1 MPASHSALFK
11 DKTFLPLFI
20 TQWIGAFN
28 DNALKS
34 AFSFLVAFKGMSLAG
49 ASADLALMIGATVY
63 ILPFLLFSG
72 MAGELSDQMDKARI
86 VRATRL
92 TEIPL
97 ALVAGAALYFAS
109 APMMLFCLFAYSTQ
123 SAFFGP
129 AKYSILPQ
137 TLRED
142 QLVDA
147 NALFESST
155 FVAILLGLLVGGYL
169 TGHDQLEILV
179 VLLFGLAIVSYFVSR
194 RLPEIPPVLAEAG
207 KDPAEQAETLNPFTT
222 SVLAVK
228 QVWENTRL
236 TRSAMGIAWFW
247 SIGLV
252 VISILP
258 NIARDQ
264 LSVSADTANA
274 LIGSFVIGIGIGT
287 YLISKFLKGEI
298 SARHVPLGALGM
310 AIFLI
315 DLSFSLKAYSVADGL
330 SDIDPITFISGW
342 VGVRIVTDMIAIA
355 AFGGVFTVP
364 LYAILQA
371 SADHDARSRTIAGS
385 NILNS
390 AIMVLITLLVTV
402 AMGIGV
408 SFEAT
413 LLFFGIVN
421 IGVAIYVFK
430 LVPDEVVKSLG
441 AMLVK
446 ALYGGKVVNLE
457 GYGKGT
463 EPAVVIANHTSFLDA
478 ILLGCLLPGR
488 PAFAINSHI
497 AQRWWIKPA
506 FLFFDLIPVDPTS
519 PYTVRRMVRVVKDE
533 GRRLII
539 FPEGRITVTGALMK
553 IYDGPAMIAAKA
565 EAPLIPIRIE
575 GAQFSK
581 FSRLGGKLPLR
592 WFPKVTLTILPK
604 QTIDVPTNLVG
615 RAKRAAAAVSLH
627 NVMTE
632 MVFDTSPTDRTL
644 FEALIDAGNTYSNKP
659 VIEDIER
666 NPIGYRRIITGAFAI
681 GDKLASFSTPG
692 ERLGLL
698 LPNSSAAVVT
708 FFACHA
714 AGRIPAMLNFTA
726 GNSGIQAALKAANVK
741 TVVTSRR
748 FVERGKL
755 EPLIEAIGASAK
767 LVYLEDI
774 RDEIKTSDKIKAAL
788 KGRFPSLGLYLS
800 GGSTCLPDDEAVTL
814 FTSGSEGLPKG
825 VALSHRNIQSNRY
838 QVTSVIDFSTSDTV
852 LNALPMF
859 HSFGLTAGTLLPVL
873 SGVKIFLYPSP
884 LHYRIVPE
892 IAYDTN
898 ATILF
903 GTDTFL
909 SGYARMANSYDF
921 YSLRYVF
928 AGAERV
934 RPETRKNWNEK
945 FGLRI
950 LEGYGTTE
958 TSPVLAINTP
968 MANKPGSAGR
978 LLPGMRAR
986 LETVPGVDDGG
997 RLHVSGPNVMLGY
1010 LKVDNP
1016 NVIEPP
1022 HEGWHDT
1029 GDIVTIDERG
1039 FISINGRAKRFAKIA
1054 GEMVSLAAIE
1064 GLAGELWPEVP
1075 CCAVALPH
1083 EKKGEQVILLCE
1095 SDVPDAK
1102 SLSKFAKSKGV
1113 AEIMVPKILFAVDAI
1128 PLLGTGKVDLGGA
1141 KKLGES
1147 LMAGSTQ
1154 PDETMEDVA

>member
-1 MPASHSALFK
+1 MTVPQSSLFK
-11 DKTFLPLFI
+11 DKTFLPLFV
-20 TQWIGAFN
+20 TQWFGAFN

-34 AFSFLVAFKGMSLAG
+34 AFSFLIAFKGMALAG
-49 ASADLALMIGATVY
+49 VSADLALMVGATVY

-72 MAGELSDQMDKARI
+72 IAGELSDRFDKARI
-86 VRATRL
+86 VRVTRL
-92 TEIPL
+92 AEIPL
-97 ALVAGAALYFAS
+97 ALIAGVALYLAS
-109 APMMLFCLFAYSTQ
+109 APLMLICLFAYSTQ

-137 TLRED
+137 MLEKD

-155 FVAILLGLLVGGYL
+155 FVAILLGLVVGGYL
-169 TGHDQLEILV
+169 SGNDQPGALIA
-179 VLLFGLAIVSYFVSR
+179 LLSCFAVASYLVSR
-194 RLPEIPPVLAEAG
+194 KLPTIPPVGLQSG
-207 KDPAEQAETLNPFTT
+207 ITGSLNPWTT
-222 SVLAVK
+222 SVNAVK
-228 QVWENTRL
+228 QIRENGRL

-247 SIGLV
+247 AIGLV

-264 LSVSADTANA
+264 LGVSADTANA
-274 LIGSFVIGIGIGT
+274 LIGSFVVGIGLGT
-287 YLISKFLKGEI
+287 FLISRFLKGEI

-315 DLSFSLKAYSVADGL
+315 DLSYSLEGFSSASAGSAIGPLAFVSSWEGARVV
-330 SDIDPITFISGW
+330 IDM
-342 VGVRIVTDMIAIA
+342 VAIA

-364 LYAILQA
+364 LYAILQT
-371 SADHDARSRTIAGS
+371 SANHDARSRTIAGS
-385 NILNS
+385 NIIN
-390 AIMVLITLLVTV
+390 AGIMVLITVLVTF
-402 AMGIGV
+402 ALGAGI
-408 SFEAT
+408 SFAA
-413 LLFFGIVN
+413 LLTFFGFVN
-421 IGVAIYVFK
+421 IGVAIYVVG
-430 LVPDEVVKSLG
+430 LVPDEVVKSLT

-446 ALYGGKVVNLE
+446 ALFGARVENLE
-457 GYGKGT
+457 AYGNGRDR
-463 EPAVVIANHTSFLDA
+463 AVVIANHTSFLDA
-478 ILLGCLLPGR
+478 VLLGCLLPGR

-497 AQRWWIKPA
+497 ARRWWIKPA

-519 PYTVRRMVRVVKDE
+519 PYTVRKMVRIVKDE

-592 WFPKVTLTILPK
+592 WFPKIKLTILP
-604 QTIDVPTNLVG
+604 QQSIDVSENLIG
-615 RAKRAAAAVSLH
+615 RAKRSAAAVSLH
-627 NVMTE
+627 NVMTQ
-632 MVFDTSPTDRTL
+632 MVFDTSPTEATL
-644 FEALIDAGNTYSNKP
+644 FEALIDAARTYGKSA
-659 VIEDIER
+659 VVEDIER
-666 NPIGYRRIITGAFAI
+666 NPIGYRRILIGAFAI
-681 GDKLASFSTPG
+681 GGKLAPLSRRG
-692 ERLGLL
+692 DRLGLL
-698 LPNSSAAVVT
+698 LPNSTAAVVT
-708 FFACHA
+708 FFACQA
-714 AGRIPAMLNFTA
+714 IGRIPAMLNFTA
-726 GNSGIQAALKAANVK
+726 GKAGVEAALKAANIK

-755 EPLIEAIGASAK
+755 EALIEVIEQSAT
-767 LVYLEDI
+767 VIYLEDVRDDI
-774 RDEIKTSDKIKAAL
+774 RAGAKIGAAL
-788 KGRFPSLGLYLS
+788 KAWFPRLGFRLS
-800 GGSTCLPDDEAVTL
+800 GGAASKPDDEAVTL

-825 VALSHRNIQSNRY
+825 VALSHRNIQANRY
-838 QVTSVIDFSTSDTV
+838 QVTSVIDFSTNDVV

-909 SGYARMANSYDF
+909 SGYARMANGYDF

-958 TSPVLAINTP
+958 TAPVLAINTP

-986 LETVPGVDDGG
+986 LEEIPGFEDGG

-1010 LKVDNP
+1010 LKVENP
-1016 NVIEPP
+1016 DVIEPP
-1022 HEGWHDT
+1022 LDGWHDT
-1029 GDIVTIDERG
+1029 GDIVTMDDRG
-1039 FISINGRAKRFAKIA
+1039 FIAINGRAKRFAKIG
-1054 GEMVSLAAIE
+1054 GEMVSLAAVE
-1064 GLAGELWPEVP
+1064 ALAGEVWPEVP
-1075 CCAVALPH
+1075 TCAIALPH
-1083 EKKGEQVILLCE
+1083 EKKGEQVILLSLSE
-1095 SDVPDAK
+1095 STDAK
-1102 SLSKFAKSKGV
+1102 TLSKFAKSKGV
-1113 AEIMVPKILFAVDAI
+1113 AEIMVPKTVIIVDAI
-1128 PLLGTGKVDLGGA
+1128 PLLGTGKVDLAGA
-1141 KKLGES
+1141 KKLGET
-1147 LMAGSTQ
+1147 LMARDG
-1154 PDETMEDVA
+1154 